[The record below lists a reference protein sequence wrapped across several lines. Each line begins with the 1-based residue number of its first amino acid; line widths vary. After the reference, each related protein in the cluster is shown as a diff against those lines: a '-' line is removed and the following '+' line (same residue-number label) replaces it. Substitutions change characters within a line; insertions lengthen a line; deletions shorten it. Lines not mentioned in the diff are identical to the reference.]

1 MASIPSAARDP
12 SRHFETEVLRGI
24 VRREQAR
31 RFREAAVAR
40 ETGFRPSEDLFDE
53 HGDIIAV
60 TDMQSGDIVGSC
72 RVLSPADAKRAGGYD
87 IDRRFDTALLIVL
100 RERMVEVDTPHVH
113 PLYRFESVVTHL
125 WAALARYLIDN
136 RHDYVVGTARVGML
150 DGGHAAASTHRLAC
164 TRFLSPEDLRV
175 HPRRGIEL
183 ERMSDTRAVALSSLL
198 KSYVEVGA
206 WVCGEPAHR
215 PEIVAA
221 EFPMLMPLA
230 RMNGREARR
239 FLARAS

>member
-1 MASIPSAARDP
+1 MASIPAAREH
-12 SRHFETEVLRGI
+12 SRHFEAEVLRGM

-53 HGDIIAV
+53 HGEIIAV
-60 TDMQSGDIVGSC
+60 TDTQSGDIVGSC
-72 RVLSPADAKRAGGYD
+72 RVLSPMDAKRAGGYD

-100 RERMVEVDTPHVH
+100 RDRMVEVDTPYVH
-113 PLYRFESVVTHL
+113 PLYRFENVITHL
-125 WAALARYLIDN
+125 WSALARYLIEN

-150 DGGHAAASTHRLAC
+150 DGGHIAASTHRLAC
-164 TRFLSPEDLRV
+164 ARFLSPDDLRV
-175 HPRRGIEL
+175 HPRHGVEL
-183 ERMSDTRAVALSSLL
+183 DRLSDTRDVSLSALFR
-198 KSYVEVGA
+198 SYIEVGA

-215 PEIVAA
+215 VEIAAA

-230 RMNGREARR
+230 RMRGREARH
-239 FLARAS
+239 FLAHAS